1 MKEVY
6 FITGASSGL
15 GKAIALKTLKN
26 GNIAILA
33 VRNREKVAD
42 IVTTFKD
49 NTLVVSF
56 DVTNEKERQ

>member
-1 MKEVY
+1 MKKVY

-15 GKAIALKTLKN
+15 GKAIALQTLKN

-33 VRNREKVAD
+33 VRNREKVAN

-49 NTLVVSF
+49 NTLVV
-56 DVTNEKERQ
+56 